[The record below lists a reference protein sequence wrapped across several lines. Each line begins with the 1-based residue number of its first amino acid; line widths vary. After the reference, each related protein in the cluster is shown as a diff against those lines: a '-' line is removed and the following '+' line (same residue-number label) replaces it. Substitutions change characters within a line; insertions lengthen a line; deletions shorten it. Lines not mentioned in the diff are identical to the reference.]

1 MVISLGLNQRKSDTP
16 SKPASLICKNS
27 VKQKEMRRKL
37 YSELVFVILWVDGIG
52 MTLKH
57 TKHSLALANFAIR
70 NPGWQS
76 YSPRLKVTRQAVE
89 RAELLGAI
97 EHSKETCQIRA
108 K

>member
-1 MVISLGLNQRKSDTP
+1 
-16 SKPASLICKNS
+16 
-27 VKQKEMRRKL
+27 MRRKF
-37 YSELVFVILWVDGIG
+37 YFALVFVILWDDGIS

-57 TKHSLALANFAIR
+57 TKHSLALANFATR

-97 EHSKETCQIRA
+97 EHSKETHQFRA